1 MPGVRS
7 LPLYIPLEA
16 DFKVPDTPRVT
27 GEVNDIELRVL
38 CYLCSELKP
47 KHVFEIGTFRG
58 RTTLGLAMNM
68 NGGKIFTLDILTSP
82 NNIEERDRELML
94 PREEIGMLYR
104 LSNNYA
110 PDIVQLYGDSKVF
123 NFAPYYKLMDL
134 IFIDGSHDFW
144 STLFDL
150 YHAKQMI
157 TETGTIICHDCAD
170 WEKGVTDAVNVFW
183 QQYGL
188 VGIRPEGT
196 SLACFGKGIIDICFP
211 H

>member
-1 MPGVRS
+1 MPGVIS
-7 LPLYIPLEA
+7 SPLCIPPEA
-16 DFKVPDTPRVT
+16 DFRVPDTPRVT
-27 GEVNDIELRVL
+27 GEVSDTELRVL

-68 NGGKIFTLDILTSP
+68 GGGKIFTLDILTPP
-82 NNIEERDRELML
+82 NNIGERDRSLML
-94 PREEIGMLYR
+94 PYEEIGAGY
-104 LSNNYA
+104 LSNNDYA
-110 PDIVQLYGDSKVF
+110 SYIVQLYGDSKAF
-123 NFAPYYKLMDL
+123 DFAPYYKLMDL
-134 IFIDGSHDFW
+134 VFIDGSHDFW

-150 YHAKQMI
+150 YNAKQMV

-170 WEKGVTDAVNVFW
+170 WERGVTDAVNVFW
-183 QQYGL
+183 QQYDL

-196 SLACFGKGIIDICFP
+196 TLACFGKGIIDICSP